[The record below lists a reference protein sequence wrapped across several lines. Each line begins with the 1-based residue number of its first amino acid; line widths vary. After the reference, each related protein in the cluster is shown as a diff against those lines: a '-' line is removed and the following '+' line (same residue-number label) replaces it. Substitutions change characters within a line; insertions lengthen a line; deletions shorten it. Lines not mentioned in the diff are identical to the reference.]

1 MMFGHSPGAPT
12 SEPDSRRITDA
23 VVLATKGYG
32 PIGTGPN
39 TTGLSRKCLTRALEA
54 SLRRLGTD
62 YIDLYQCHR
71 PDSGTPVSET
81 MATLHGFV
89 QSGEGPLPRLLQ
101 LERIADRQG
110 AVGRQGPW
118 RDPVHQPAAALLAE
132 RPADRGRHSAR
143 LPRQGLGTMIY
154 SPLGGGVLTGKYKP
168 GQPAPE
174 GSRAA
179 RGGLWTRMLDDQSVE
194 LAVEVG
200 KVAAEIGATPA
211 AVALAW
217 VLSRRGV
224 TTVTIGPRTFEQYEQ
239 NVAPHSAG
247 EIVVRG
253 PRQFVGYRDPVLNA
267 DAYLD
272 STWFRTGDLA
282 RFDPDGYL
290 IVTDRVKD
298 IIIRGGE
305 NISAREVEEA
315 LAGAAGIREIAV
327 CAAPDQTW
335 SEIVCAVVVPGGEV
349 PTLESLREQALV
361 PG

>member
-1 MMFGHSPGAPT
+1 MEYTTLGASGLQVSRPCLGTMMFGHSPVAPT
-12 SEPDSRRITDA
+12 SEPDSRRIIDA
-23 VVLATKGYG
+23 YLEAGGNFIDTANIYTGGESEEVVGRAIKDRRDDVVLATKGYG

-39 TTGLSRKCLTRALEA
+39 TMGLSRKYLIRALEA

-71 PDSGTPVSET
+71 PDPGTPVGET

-89 QSGEGPLPRLLQ
+89 QSGKVRYLGCSNWTGSQIVEAQWAARDLGGTPFISLQPRYSLNARRIEDDILPACQ
-101 LERIADRQG
+101 
-110 AVGRQGPW
+110 
-118 RDPVHQPAAALLAE
+118 
-132 RPADRGRHSAR
+132 
-143 LPRQGLGTMIY
+143 RQGLGTMIY

-224 TTVTIGPRTFEQYEQ
+224 TTVIIGPRTFEQYEQ
-239 NVAPHSAG
+239 NMAG
-247 EIVVRG
+247 
-253 PRQFVGYRDPVLNA
+253 F
-267 DAYLD
+267 
-272 STWFRTGDLA
+272 DLA
-282 RFDPDGYL
+282 LDPAL
-290 IVTDRVKD
+290 IKRLSDASRW
-298 IIIRGGE
+298 
-305 NISAREVEEA
+305 AR
-315 LAGAAGIREIAV
+315 
-327 CAAPDQTW
+327 
-335 SEIVCAVVVPGGEV
+335 
-349 PTLESLREQALV
+349 
-361 PG
+361 